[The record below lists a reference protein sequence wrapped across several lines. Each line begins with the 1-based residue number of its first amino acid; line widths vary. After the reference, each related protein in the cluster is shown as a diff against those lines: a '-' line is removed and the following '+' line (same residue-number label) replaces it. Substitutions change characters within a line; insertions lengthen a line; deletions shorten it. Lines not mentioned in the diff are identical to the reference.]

1 MPRRARPGRGA
12 GGRANAPRT
21 TAHPRL
27 GVPMHTTV
35 SLAPTE
41 RPTFREMLDDVLPV
55 IGVVF
60 VAGPPVIFLAAPWL
74 LLVLML
80 SGPFALVV
88 AFVVV
93 GLVAAA
99 LLATLAAIVVAPF
112 VLVRRLHR
120 TYRSAR
126 PTGVPGPAG
135 GLRSARRGSPHDR
148 SCPPA
153 RPRDVEHR
161 RRRVRADRDASRR
174 VAMARVGYGGVTKR
188 DDDVRRSAQALL
200 PDAEAAVTCCKR
212 GPSQKSVVRLRRLP
226 TTGDQPGVGCRVARG
241 SCHRVAGSSR
251 APSPSDASRRIRGL
265 DDRPWPFCAWTRY
278 PPPTTRP
285 PLQSF

>member
-1 MPRRARPGRGA
+1 MNTTEPLTPPPPASLTTPSSDVSDA
-12 GGRANAPRT
+12 APLT
-21 TAHPRL
+21 
-27 GVPMHTTV
+27 
-35 SLAPTE
+35 STE

-60 VAGPPVIFLAAPWL
+60 VAGPPVIFLAGPWL

-126 PTGVPGPAG
+126 STGVPVPQVVSAPLAAG
-135 GLRSARRGSPHDR
+135 RRMIARAPLRGLATWNT
-148 SCPPA
+148 A
-153 RPRDVEHR
+153 DVGYAPTGT
-161 RRRVRADRDASRR
+161 RAD
-174 VAMARVGYGGVTKR
+174 
-188 DDDVRRSAQALL
+188 
-200 PDAEAAVTCCKR
+200 E
-212 GPSQKSVVRLRRLP
+212 
-226 TTGDQPGVGCRVARG
+226 
-241 SCHRVAGSSR
+241 
-251 APSPSDASRRIRGL
+251 
-265 DDRPWPFCAWTRY
+265 
-278 PPPTTRP
+278 
-285 PLQSF
+285 